1 MAICYKDFMSY
12 ATSAIEAEGCE
23 FSHRNSMSRS
33 YYAVYH
39 AALAYGDTVSVP
51 PVSDFSGPTHR
62 KLSKFFEDSMN
73 ADKQLRMRLRR
84 LGYQLKQLHQGR
96 CDADYD
102 MAETITVLRARDH
115 FARCQKRLEEFEELL
130 SSVAA

>member
-1 MAICYKDFMSY
+1 MAICYKDFMIY
-12 ATSAIEAEGCE
+12 AAGAIEADSCE

-62 KLSKFFEDSMN
+62 SCRNF
-73 ADKQLRMRLRR
+73 
-84 LGYQLKQLHQGR
+84 LK
-96 CDADYD
+96 
-102 MAETITVLRARDH
+102 TV
-115 FARCQKRLEEFEELL
+115 
-130 SSVAA
+130 

>member
-1 MAICYKDFMSY
+1 MAIGYKDFMSY
-12 ATSAIEAEGCE
+12 ATEAINAPDCE

-39 AALAYGDTVSVP
+39 AALAYGDSVSVP

-62 KLSKFFEDSMN
+62 KLSKFFEENLN
-73 ADKQLRMRLRR
+73 ADKPLRMQLRR

-102 MAETITVLRARDH
+102 INQTISVLRARDH
-115 FARCQKRLEEFEELL
+115 LARCEKRLEEFEELL
-130 SSVAA
+130 SSLAA